1 MKLGDK
7 LEYIINIITF
17 GKGKDIAQWIAH
29 KLGFEDCGCDDRK
42 NFLNSIFINGIT
54 RTRTKTKQRRIS
66 KVDKIQ
72 RN

>member
-1 MKLGDK
+1 MRLGDK

-17 GKGKDIAQWIAH
+17 GTGKDLAEWIAH
-29 KLGFEDCGCDDRK
+29 KLGFESGGCDDRK
-42 NFLNSIFINGIT
+42 NWLNGIT

>member
-1 MKLGDK
+1 MRLGDK
-7 LEYIINIITF
+7 LEYIINIITL
-17 GKGKDIAQWIAH
+17 GKGKDIAQWIAT
-29 KLGFEDCGCDDRK
+29 KLGYEDCGCDDRK
-42 NFLNSIFINGIT
+42 NWLNGIT

>member
-7 LEYIINIITF
+7 VEYIINIITL
-17 GKGKDIAQWIAH
+17 GKGKDIAQWIAI
-29 KLGFEDCGCDDRK
+29 KLGYEDCGCDDRK
-42 NFLNSIFINGIT
+42 NWLNEIT

>member
-1 MKLGDK
+1 MRLGDK

-17 GKGKDIAQWIAH
+17 GKGKDIAEWIAH
-29 KLGFEDCGCDDRK
+29 KLGFESCGCNERK
-42 NFLNSIFINGIT
+42 NWLNGIT
-54 RTRTKTKQRRIS
+54 RTRTKTKQRGIS

>member
-17 GKGKDIAQWIAH
+17 GKGKDISQWIAH

-42 NFLNSIFINGIT
+42 NWLNGLT
-54 RTRTKTKQRRIS
+54 RTRTKTKQRRES

>member
-1 MKLGDK
+1 MKLGDI

-42 NFLNSIFINGIT
+42 NWLNGIA
-54 RTRTKTKQRRIS
+54 RTRTKTKQRRVS

>member
-1 MKLGDK
+1 MRLGDK
-7 LEYIINIITF
+7 LEYIINIITL
-17 GKGKDIAQWIAH
+17 GKGKDIAQWIAT
-29 KLGFEDCGCDDRK
+29 KLGYEDCGCDNRK
-42 NFLNSIFINGIT
+42 NWLNGIT

>member
-1 MKLGDK
+1 MRLGDK
-7 LEYIINIITF
+7 LEYIINIITL
-17 GKGKDIAQWIAH
+17 GKGKDIAQWIAI
-29 KLGFEDCGCDDRK
+29 KLGYEDCGCDKRK
-42 NFLNSIFINGIT
+42 NWLNGIT

>member
-1 MKLGDK
+1 MRLGDR
-7 LEYIINIITF
+7 LEYIINILTF
-17 GKGKDIAQWIAH
+17 GKGKDIAQWIAT
-29 KLGFEDCGCDDRK
+29 KLGYEDCGCDNRK
-42 NFLNSIFINGIT
+42 NWLNGIT

>member
-1 MKLGDK
+1 MRLGDK
-7 LEYIINIITF
+7 LEYIINIITL
-17 GKGKDIAQWIAH
+17 GKGKDIAQWTAT
-29 KLGFEDCGCDDRK
+29 KLGYEDCGCDDRK
-42 NFLNSIFINGIT
+42 NWLNGIT